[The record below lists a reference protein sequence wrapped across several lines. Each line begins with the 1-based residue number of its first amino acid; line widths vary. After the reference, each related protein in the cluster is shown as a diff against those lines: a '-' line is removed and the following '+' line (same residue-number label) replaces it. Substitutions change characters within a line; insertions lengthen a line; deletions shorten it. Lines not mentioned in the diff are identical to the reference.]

1 MTQPIL
7 VFDLDGTLVNTA
19 PDLID
24 SINAVLGSEGLET
37 TDPDDL
43 IKQVSLGGRMM
54 ITHAFAAQGK
64 TIDKEKVDSLFAA
77 FLDHYMTNMPG
88 RSKPYPGVLEAMERF
103 SGAGYIHAVCTNKM
117 EHSALRL
124 LGGLGIGDRF
134 RAICGQDTFPF
145 RKPDP
150 RHLTETIARAGGD
163 ASKAVM
169 IGDSET
175 DIRTAQ
181 AAGIPV
187 VAVDFGY
194 TPVHVREF
202 APDAVISH
210 YDELTDA
217 LVARI
222 SGR

>member
-1 MTQPIL
+1 MTKPIL
-7 VFDLDGTLVNTA
+7 VFDLDGTLVDTA

-24 SINAVLGSEGLET
+24 SINAVVAAEGLEAV
-37 TDPDDL
+37 DAQDL
-43 IKQVSLGGRMM
+43 IEHVSLGGRMM
-54 ITHAFAAQGK
+54 ITHAFAVQGR
-64 TIDKEKVDSLFAA
+64 TVDKAEVDALFAA
-77 FLDHYMTNMPG
+77 FLDHYMANMPG
-88 RSKPYPGVLEAMERF
+88 RSRPYPGVLEAMDRF
-103 SGAGYIHAVCTNKM
+103 SAEGYIHAVCTNKM
-117 EHSALRL
+117 EHSAVRL
-124 LGGLGIGDRF
+124 LTGLGIGERF
-134 RAICGQDTFPF
+134 RVICGQDTFPF

-163 ASKAVM
+163 AARAIM

-202 APDAVISH
+202 GPDAVISH
-210 YDELTDA
+210 YDELTGD

-222 SGR
+222 AG